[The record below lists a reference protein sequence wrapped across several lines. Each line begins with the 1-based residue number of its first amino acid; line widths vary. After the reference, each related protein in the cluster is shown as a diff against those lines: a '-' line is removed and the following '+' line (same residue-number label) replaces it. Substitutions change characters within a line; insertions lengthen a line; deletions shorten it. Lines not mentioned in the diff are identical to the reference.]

1 MKEFR
6 IEPCISRS
14 VLSVQSV
21 KQNTYNLFHKNYYLI
36 VIENMATKLY
46 RNCYSLRVH
55 RYIGIL
61 VELTRIEGTR
71 HGELIAGQ
79 MLDVAVRV
87 EAVRSE
93 ACRQMAHL
101 LANTPLLIGQ
111 KDSIT
116 QVLMAAAYICG
127 EFSQ

>member
-21 KQNTYNLFHKNYYLI
+21 KQNTYHLFHKNYYLI
-36 VIENMATKLY
+36 IIENMATKLY